1 MPKEWYQY
9 GANVIKSDDSE
20 EIQEQKRFN
29 QRICAHKK
37 PYFFI
42 YNYDAERINY
52 QKFIEEANSKST
64 SLYGVSFEEM
74 LKLDDLDNEAE
85 RFVQYCSAKCPID
98 MSPSTMNRI
107 CQKIEEEFDENFSCE
122 EVYFDYNIYKSKHD
136 VNRNSY
142 AEIKN
147 LCEHYLVDLKTLNS
161 RKINNDEERKMLLE
175 DKDRLLET
183 LIENMASICPNEK
196 SLCDILL
203 DICYTGKIS
212 KTVVWDVCGTQIIKN
227 MLEKHDNILT
237 YPEKSENA
245 DFCCCGTKFVN
256 KTIRIGGE
264 SIDEI

>member
-107 CQKIEEEFDENFSCE
+107 CRKIENEFDGNFSCE
-122 EVYFDYNIYKSKHD
+122 NVEFDYRIYKSENDIKR
-136 VNRNSY
+136 VSY
-142 AEIKN
+142 FEIKS
-147 LCEHYLVDLKTLNS
+147 LCEHYLMDLKNLNS
-161 RKINNDEERKMLLE
+161 RKVNNEEERKLLLE
-175 DKDRLLET
+175 DKNRLLEV
-183 LIENMASICPNEK
+183 LIEDISSICSNKE

-203 DICYTGKIS
+203 DICYTGKMS
-212 KTVVWDVCGTQIIKN
+212 KSIVWDVCGDQIIEN
-227 MLEKHDNILT
+227 MLKRHNHILT
-237 YPEKSENA
+237 YPEKCSEA
-245 DFCCCGTKFVN
+245 EFSCCGTKFIS
-256 KTIRIGGE
+256 KTIKIGGE
-264 SIDEI
+264 NANEV